1 MDIEGGGSGKESIC
15 QCRRCKRHGFNSWVR
30 IIPWSKKWQPTL
42 NILAWKIPWTEE
54 PGGLQFMGLQRVWHD
69 WVTSLYYY
77 YYLKNYFLVVLWL
90 LLLLSSSLP
99 SSFYLAQNI
108 PWYWNALWFTKE
120 KTNFVFY
127 VYIIKCFYYNFL
139 LVINFLKFQLCQH
152 PLKRDTYLI
161 RPLPF

>member
-15 QCRRCKRHGFNSWVR
+15 QCRRCKRHGFDSWVR

-99 SSFYLAQNI
+99 SSFVACLS
-108 PWYWNALWFTKE
+108 LV
-120 KTNFVFY
+120 VFSGM
-127 VYIIKCFYYNFL
+127 
-139 LVINFLKFQLCQH
+139 LKFL
-152 PLKRDTYLI
+152 YLSWI
-161 RPLPF
+161 YLGILPQRLHMTTCSTVF